1 MTSFLHSQTV
11 SNDNCIVPCNTLKNA
26 LKLKIEFEKCNTQL
40 SIMFNKDKEIILLT
54 DNVLQT
60 KKIATEHANKANFY
74 KNEADRQKRL
84 KLLSIGSG
92 ILGVVASIL
101 LF

>member
-40 SIMFNKDKEIILLT
+40 SIVRDSILVLNQINLQKDTIMFNKET
-54 DNVLQT
+54 D
-60 KKIATEHANKANFY
+60 
-74 KNEADRQKRL
+74 
-84 KLLSIGSG
+84 
-92 ILGVVASIL
+92 
-101 LF
+101 LFGK